1 MIFPGKP
8 KEKLPLGSK
17 SHFRH
22 THKVGDPLNIV
33 TTPQSLAKS
42 LTGIRGLDEI
52 TEGGLPTGRPSLI
65 CGNAG
70 CGKTILAMEFLL
82 HGALDFGE
90 PGVFVSFEET
100 GDDLTDNFAALGYDL
115 KNLNARRLLSVEY
128 IYIERSEIEE
138 AGDYNLDG
146 LFIRLGQAIDAIGA
160 KRVVLD
166 TIEVLFGGLAN
177 TAVLRAELR
186 RLFRWLKDK
195 GVTAIVTGERGE
207 HSLTRYGLEEY
218 VADCVIL
225 LDLRVEEQIATRRLR
240 VVKYRGSEHGANEYP
255 FLIDKQGISILPI
268 TSLGLDHT
276 VSDERISSGIP
287 RLDTML
293 SGEGYFRGSSILVS
307 GTAGSG
313 KSSVSAKFVDAA
325 CSRGERCLYFAFEE
339 SPQQIMRNMRS
350 IGIDLAPWVAQ
361 GLLKFHASRPSVH
374 GLEMHLVTMHKL
386 IVEYDPANVVV
397 DPISALTMVGSD
409 TEAKS
414 MLTRLIDFL
423 KTRKITTVLTGMT
436 HVGDKLEA
444 SNEEIP
450 SLIDTWLSLRD
461 IEHKGERN
469 RGMYILKSRGMAHS
483 NQIREFILSDKG
495 IDLFDV
501 YLGAEG
507 VLTGAARV
515 GQERSNVLSR
525 QQDLQRKKR
534 EYEHKRLAL
543 EANIAALREEFD
555 TATEII
561 DSLSEEEKQRDAVM
575 IHDRA
580 DMAKL
585 RRADST
591 IL

>member
-1 MIFPGKP
+1 MNNTSKP
-8 KEKLPLGSK
+8 K
-17 SHFRH
+17 
-22 THKVGDPLNIV
+22 
-33 TTPQSLAKS
+33 SLAKS

-52 TEGGLPTGRPSLI
+52 TEGGLPKGRPSLI

-82 HGALDFGE
+82 HGALDYGE

-100 GDDLTDNFAALGYDL
+100 DDDLNDNFAALGYDL
-115 KNLNARRLLSVEY
+115 KELNTRSLLSIEY

-160 KRVVLD
+160 KRIVLD
-166 TIEVLFGGLAN
+166 TIEVLFGGLSN

-186 RLFRWLKDK
+186 RLFRWLKDR

-207 HSLTRYGLEEY
+207 QSLTRYGLEEY

-225 LDLRVEEQIATRRLR
+225 LDLRVQEQIATRRLR
-240 VVKYRGSEHGANEYP
+240 IVKYRGSEHGANEYP

-276 VSDERISSGIP
+276 VSNDRISSGIP

-325 CSRGERCLYFAFEE
+325 CNRGERCLYFAFEE
-339 SPQQIMRNMRS
+339 SPQQNTRNMRS
-350 IGIDLAPWVAQ
+350 IGIDLAPWVEQ
-361 GLLKFHASRPSVH
+361 GLLRFHASRPSVH
-374 GLEMHLVTMHKL
+374 GLEMHLVTMHKM
-386 IVEYDPANVVV
+386 IVEYEPVNVVV
-397 DPISALTMVGSD
+397 DPISALTVVGSD

-423 KTRKITTVLTGMT
+423 KTRKVTTLVTGLT

-450 SLIDTWLSLRD
+450 SMIDTWLSLRD

-501 YLGAEG
+501 YLGPEG

-515 GQERSNVLSR
+515 GQEAQDRSAVVLR
-525 QQDLQRKKR
+525 QHELQRKKR

-561 DSLSEEEKQRDAVM
+561 DSLSEQEKQRDAVI

-585 RRADST
+585 RRADLAA
-591 IL
+591 I

>member
-1 MIFPGKP
+1 LNNTSKP
-8 KEKLPLGSK
+8 K
-17 SHFRH
+17 
-22 THKVGDPLNIV
+22 
-33 TTPQSLAKS
+33 SLAKS

-52 TEGGLPTGRPSLI
+52 TEGGLPKGRPSLI

-82 HGALDFGE
+82 HGALDYGE

-100 GDDLTDNFAALGYDL
+100 DDDLNDNFAALGYDL
-115 KNLNARRLLSVEY
+115 KELNTRSLLTIEY

-160 KRVVLD
+160 KRIVLD
-166 TIEVLFGGLAN
+166 TIEVLFGGLSN

-186 RLFRWLKDK
+186 RLFRWLKDR

-207 HSLTRYGLEEY
+207 QSLTRYGLEEY

-225 LDLRVEEQIATRRLR
+225 LDLRVQEQIATRRLR
-240 VVKYRGSEHGANEYP
+240 IVKYRGSEHGANEYP

-276 VSDERISSGIP
+276 VSNDRISSGIP

-325 CSRGERCLYFAFEE
+325 CNRGERCLYFAFEE
-339 SPQQIMRNMRS
+339 SPQQITRNMRS
-350 IGIDLAPWVAQ
+350 IGIDLAPWVEQ
-361 GLLKFHASRPSVH
+361 GLLRFHASRPSVH
-374 GLEMHLVTMHKL
+374 GLEMHLVTMHKM
-386 IVEYDPANVVV
+386 IVEYEPVNVVV
-397 DPISALTMVGSD
+397 DPISALTVVGSD

-423 KTRKITTVLTGMT
+423 KTRKVTTLVTGLT

-450 SLIDTWLSLRD
+450 SMIDTWLSLRD

-501 YLGAEG
+501 YLGPEG

-515 GQERSNVLSR
+515 GQEAQDRSAVVLR
-525 QQDLQRKKR
+525 QHELQRKKR

-561 DSLSEEEKQRDAVM
+561 DSLSEQEKQRDAVI

-585 RRADST
+585 RRADLAA
-591 IL
+591 I

>member
-1 MIFPGKP
+1 MSNFCVAWRQRAVLKIRECGFQ
-8 KEKLPLGSK
+8 
-17 SHFRH
+17 
-22 THKVGDPLNIV
+22 LNNANN
-33 TTPQSLAKS
+33 QKSLAKS
-42 LTGIRGLDEI
+42 PTGIRGLDEI
-52 TEGGLPTGRPSLI
+52 TEGGLPKGRPSLI

-70 CGKTILAMEFLL
+70 CGKTILGMEFLL
-82 HGALDFGE
+82 HGALQYDE

-100 GDDLTDNFAALGYDL
+100 DDDLASNFAALGYDL
-115 KNLNARRLLSVEY
+115 KDLDARRLLSIEY
-128 IYIERSEIEE
+128 VYIERSEIEE

-160 KRVVLD
+160 KRIVLD
-166 TIEVLFGGLAN
+166 TIEVLFGGLSN
-177 TAVLRAELR
+177 TAILRAELR
-186 RLFRWLKDK
+186 RLFRWFKDK
-195 GVTAIVTGERGE
+195 GVTAIVTGERGDRT
-207 HSLTRYGLEEY
+207 LTRYGLEEY

-240 VVKYRGSEHGANEYP
+240 IVKYRGSEHGANEYP

-293 SGEGYFRGSSILVS
+293 SGEGYYRGSSILVS

-350 IGIDLAPWVAQ
+350 IGIDLAPWVEQ
-361 GLLKFHASRPSVH
+361 GLLRFHASRPSVH

-386 IVEYDPANVVV
+386 ILECDPANVVV
-397 DPISALTMVGSD
+397 DPISALTVVGSD

-423 KTRKITTVLTGMT
+423 KTRKVTTLLTGLT
-436 HVGDKLEA
+436 NLSDKLEA

-461 IEHKGERN
+461 IEYKGERN

-483 NQIREFILSDKG
+483 NQLREFVLSSNG
-495 IDLFDV
+495 IDLVDV
-501 YLGAEG
+501 YLGPEG

-515 GQERSNVLSR
+515 GQEAQDKSSVLLR
-525 QQDLQRKKR
+525 QQELQRKKR
-534 EYEHKRLAL
+534 EYEHKRQAL

-561 DSLSEEEKQRDAVM
+561 DSLSKEEEQRDAVM
-575 IHDRA
+575 VHDRA

-585 RRADST
+585 RRADLT
-591 IL
+591 AI

>member
-1 MIFPGKP
+1 MNI
-8 KEKLPLGSK
+8 
-17 SHFRH
+17 
-22 THKVGDPLNIV
+22 THAAQP
-33 TTPQSLAKS
+33 LAKS

-52 TEGGLPTGRPSLI
+52 TEGGLPKGRPSLI

-82 HGALDFGE
+82 HGAIDYGE

-100 GDDLTDNFAALGYDL
+100 DDDLISNFGALGYDL
-115 KNLNARRLLSVEY
+115 KDLDARRLLALEY
-128 IYIERSEIEE
+128 VYIERSEIEE

-160 KRVVLD
+160 KRIVLD
-166 TIEVLFGGLAN
+166 TIETLFGGLTNGAI
-177 TAVLRAELR
+177 LRAELR
-186 RLFRWLKDK
+186 RLFRWFKDR
-195 GVTAIVTGERGE
+195 GVTAVITGERGE
-207 HSLTRYGLEEY
+207 RTLTRYGLEEY

-225 LDLRVEEQIATRRLR
+225 LDLRVDEQISTRRLR
-240 VVKYRGSEHGANEYP
+240 IVKYRGSEHGANEYP
-255 FLIDKQGISILPI
+255 FLIDKQGISIRPI

-313 KSSVSAKFVDAA
+313 KSSVSAKFAEAA
-325 CSRGERCLYFAFEE
+325 CSRGEKCLFFAFEE

-361 GLLKFHASRPSVH
+361 GLLRFHASRPSVH

-386 IVEYDPANVVV
+386 ILEWDPAIVVV
-397 DPISALTMVGSD
+397 DPISALTVVGSD

-423 KTRKITTVLTGMT
+423 KTRKVTTLLTGLT
-436 HVGDKLEA
+436 SISDKLEA
-444 SNEEIP
+444 STEEIP

-461 IEHKGERN
+461 IEYKGERN

-495 IDLFDV
+495 IDLVDV
-501 YLGAEG
+501 YLGPEG

-515 GQERSNVLSR
+515 GQESQDKSGAVVR
-525 QQDLQRKKR
+525 QQELQRKKR
-534 EYEHKRLAL
+534 EYERKRQAL
-543 EANIAALREEFD
+543 EANIAALHEEFD

-561 DSLSEEEKQRDAVM
+561 DSLSEEEQQRDAVM
-575 IHDRA
+575 VHDRA

-585 RRADST
+585 RRADLAA
-591 IL
+591 I

>member
-1 MIFPGKP
+1 LHNASKP
-8 KEKLPLGSK
+8 K
-17 SHFRH
+17 
-22 THKVGDPLNIV
+22 
-33 TTPQSLAKS
+33 SLAKS

-52 TEGGLPTGRPSLI
+52 TEGGLPKGRPSLI

-82 HGALDFGE
+82 HGALDYGE

-100 GDDLTDNFAALGYDL
+100 DDDLSDNFAALGYDL
-115 KNLNARRLLSVEY
+115 KDLDARSLLSIEY
-128 IYIERSEIEE
+128 IYIERGEIEE

-160 KRVVLD
+160 KRIVLD
-166 TIEVLFGGLAN
+166 TIEVLFSGLSN
-177 TAVLRAELR
+177 MAVLRAELR
-186 RLFRWLKDK
+186 RLFRWLKDR

-207 HSLTRYGLEEY
+207 QSLTRYGLEEY

-225 LDLRVEEQIATRRLR
+225 LDLRVQQQIATRRLR
-240 VVKYRGSEHGANEYP
+240 IVKYRGSEHGANEYP

-276 VSDERISSGIP
+276 VSDERITSGIP

-293 SGEGYFRGSSILVS
+293 SGEGYFRGSSVLVS

-325 CSRGERCLYFAFEE
+325 CSRGERCLYFSFEE
-339 SPQQIMRNMRS
+339 SPQQIVRNMRS
-350 IGIDLAPWVAQ
+350 IGIDLAPWVEQ
-361 GLLKFHASRPSVH
+361 GLLRFHASRPSAH
-374 GLEMHLVTMHKL
+374 GLEMHLVTMHKM
-386 IVEYDPANVVV
+386 IVEYEPVNVVV
-397 DPISALTMVGSD
+397 DPISALTVVGSD

-423 KTRKITTVLTGMT
+423 KTRKVTTLLTGLT

-450 SLIDTWLSLRD
+450 SMMDTWLSLRD

-495 IDLFDV
+495 IDLVDV
-501 YLGAEG
+501 YLGPEG

-515 GQERSNVLSR
+515 GQEAQDRSGALLR
-525 QQDLQRKKR
+525 QHELQRKKR

-543 EANIAALREEFD
+543 EANIATLREEFD

-561 DSLSEEEKQRDAVM
+561 DSLSEQEKQRDAVI

-585 RRADST
+585 RRADLAA
-591 IL
+591 I

>member
-1 MIFPGKP
+1 MI
-8 KEKLPLGSK
+8 
-17 SHFRH
+17 
-22 THKVGDPLNIV
+22 NANM
-33 TTPQSLAKS
+33 PQSLAKS

-52 TEGGLPTGRPSLI
+52 TDGGLPTGRPSLI

-70 CGKTILAMEFLL
+70 CGKTILGMEFLL
-82 HGALDFGE
+82 HGALDYGE

-100 GDDLTDNFAALGYDL
+100 GDDLTSNFAALGYDL
-115 KNLNARRLLSVEY
+115 KDLDARKLLSIEY
-128 IYIERSEIEE
+128 VYIERSEIEE

-160 KRVVLD
+160 KRIVLD
-166 TIEVLFGGLAN
+166 TIEVLFGGLSNGAI
-177 TAVLRAELR
+177 LRAELR
-186 RLFRWLKDK
+186 RLFRWFKDR
-195 GVTAIVTGERGE
+195 GVTAVITGERGE
-207 HSLTRYGLEEY
+207 RTLTRYGLEEY

-225 LDLRVEEQIATRRLR
+225 LDLRVDEQIATRRLR
-240 VVKYRGSEHGANEYP
+240 IVKYRGSEHGANEYP

-276 VSDERISSGIP
+276 VSDDRVSSGIP

-293 SGEGYFRGSSILVS
+293 SGAGYFRGSSILVS

-313 KSSVSAKFVDAA
+313 KSSVSAKFADAA
-325 CSRGERCLYFAFEE
+325 CARGERCLFFAFEE

-350 IGIDLAPWVAQ
+350 VGIDLAPWVEQ
-361 GLLKFHASRPSVH
+361 GMLRFHASRPSVH

-386 IVEYDPANVVV
+386 ILEWNPDNVVV
-397 DPISALTMVGSD
+397 DPISALTVVGSD

-414 MLTRLIDFL
+414 MLTRLVDFL
-423 KTRKITTVLTGMT
+423 KTRKVTTLLTGLT
-436 HVGDKLEA
+436 NIGDKLEA

-450 SLIDTWLSLRD
+450 SMIDTWISLRD

-495 IDLFDV
+495 IDLVDV
-501 YLGAEG
+501 YLGPEG

-515 GQERSNVLSR
+515 GQEALDKSGVVLR
-525 QQDLQRKKR
+525 QQELQRKKR
-534 EYEHKRLAL
+534 EYERKRQAL
-543 EANIAALREEFD
+543 EVNIAALREEFD

-561 DSLSEEEKQRDAVM
+561 DSLSDEEQLRDAV
-575 IHDRA
+575 IVHDRA

-585 RRADST
+585 RRADLAV
-591 IL
+591 I

>member
-1 MIFPGKP
+1 MNI
-8 KEKLPLGSK
+8 
-17 SHFRH
+17 
-22 THKVGDPLNIV
+22 THAAQP
-33 TTPQSLAKS
+33 LAKS

-52 TEGGLPTGRPSLI
+52 TEGGLPKGRPSLI

-82 HGALDFGE
+82 HGAIDYGE

-100 GDDLTDNFAALGYDL
+100 DDDLISNFGALGYDL
-115 KNLNARRLLSVEY
+115 KDLDARRLLALEY
-128 IYIERSEIEE
+128 VYIERSEIEE

-160 KRVVLD
+160 KRIVLD
-166 TIEVLFGGLAN
+166 TIETLFGGLTNGAI
-177 TAVLRAELR
+177 LRAELR
-186 RLFRWLKDK
+186 RLFRWFKDR
-195 GVTAIVTGERGE
+195 GVTAVITGERGE
-207 HSLTRYGLEEY
+207 RTLTRYGLEEY

-225 LDLRVEEQIATRRLR
+225 LDLRVDEQISTRRLR
-240 VVKYRGSEHGANEYP
+240 IVKYRGSEHGANEYP

-313 KSSVSAKFVDAA
+313 KSSVSAKFAEAA
-325 CSRGERCLYFAFEE
+325 CSRGEKCLFFAFEE

-361 GLLKFHASRPSVH
+361 GLLRFHASRPSVH

-386 IVEYDPANVVV
+386 ILEWDPAIVVV
-397 DPISALTMVGSD
+397 DPISALTVVGSD

-423 KTRKITTVLTGMT
+423 KTRKVTTLLTGLT
-436 HVGDKLEA
+436 SISDKLEA
-444 SNEEIP
+444 STEEIP

-461 IEHKGERN
+461 IEYKGERN

-495 IDLFDV
+495 IDLVDV
-501 YLGAEG
+501 YLGPEG

-515 GQERSNVLSR
+515 GQESQDKSGAVVR
-525 QQDLQRKKR
+525 QQELQRKKR
-534 EYEHKRLAL
+534 EYERKRQAL
-543 EANIAALREEFD
+543 EANIAALHEEFD

-561 DSLSEEEKQRDAVM
+561 DSLSEEEQQRDAVM
-575 IHDRA
+575 VHDRA

-585 RRADST
+585 RRADLAA
-591 IL
+591 I

>member
-1 MIFPGKP
+1 MNN
-8 KEKLPLGSK
+8 
-17 SHFRH
+17 
-22 THKVGDPLNIV
+22 TH
-33 TTPQSLAKS
+33 TPQPLAKS

-52 TEGGLPTGRPSLI
+52 TEGGLPKGRPSLI

-82 HGALDFGE
+82 HGAIDYGE

-100 GDDLTDNFAALGYDL
+100 DDDLISNFAALGYDL
-115 KNLNARRLLSVEY
+115 KDLDARRLLALEY
-128 IYIERSEIEE
+128 VYIERSEIEE

-160 KRVVLD
+160 KRIVLD
-166 TIEVLFGGLAN
+166 TIETLFGGLTNGAI
-177 TAVLRAELR
+177 LRAELR
-186 RLFRWLKDK
+186 RLFRWFKDR
-195 GVTAIVTGERGE
+195 GVTAVITGERGE
-207 HSLTRYGLEEY
+207 RTLTRYGLEEY

-225 LDLRVEEQIATRRLR
+225 LDLRVDEQISTRRLR
-240 VVKYRGSEHGANEYP
+240 IVKYRGSEHGANEYP

-313 KSSVSAKFVDAA
+313 KSSVSAKFAEAA
-325 CSRGERCLYFAFEE
+325 CARGERCLYFAFEE

-350 IGIDLAPWVAQ
+350 IGIDLAPWVDK
-361 GLLKFHASRPSVH
+361 GLLRFHASRPSVH

-386 IVEYDPANVVV
+386 ILEWDPAIVVV
-397 DPISALTMVGSD
+397 DPISALTVVGSD

-423 KTRKITTVLTGMT
+423 KTRKVTTLLTGLT
-436 HVGDKLEA
+436 SISDKLEA
-444 SNEEIP
+444 STEEIP

-495 IDLFDV
+495 IDLVDV
-501 YLGAEG
+501 YLGPEG

-515 GQERSNVLSR
+515 GQESQDKSGAVLR
-525 QQDLQRKKR
+525 QQELQRKKR
-534 EYEHKRLAL
+534 EYERKRQAL
-543 EANIAALREEFD
+543 EANIAALHEEFD

-561 DSLSEEEKQRDAVM
+561 DSLSEEEQQRDAVM
-575 IHDRA
+575 VHDRA

-585 RRADST
+585 RRADLAA
-591 IL
+591 I

>member
-1 MIFPGKP
+1 
-8 KEKLPLGSK
+8 LA
-17 SHFRH
+17 
-22 THKVGDPLNIV
+22 
-33 TTPQSLAKS
+33 LAKS

-52 TEGGLPTGRPSLI
+52 TEGGLPNGRPSLI
-65 CGNAG
+65 CGNSG

-82 HGALDFGE
+82 HGALAYDE

-100 GDDLTDNFAALGYDL
+100 EADLTDNFSALGYDL
-115 KNLNARRLLSVEY
+115 NNLAERQLLSIEH

-146 LFIRLGQAIDAIGA
+146 LFIRLEQAIDTIGA

-166 TIEVLFGGLAN
+166 TIEVLFGGLSNSAI
-177 TAVLRAELR
+177 LRAEIR
-186 RLFRWLKDK
+186 RLFRWLKEK

-207 HSLTRYGLEEY
+207 QTLTRYGLEEY

-225 LDLRVEEQIATRRLR
+225 LDLRVDEQIATRRLR
-240 VVKYRGSEHGANEYP
+240 IVKYRGSDHGANEYP

-276 VSDERISSGIP
+276 VSNLRISSGIA

-293 SGEGYFRGSSILVS
+293 SGEGYYQGSSILVS

-313 KSSVSAKFVDAA
+313 KSSVAAKFTEAA
-325 CSRGERCLYFAFEE
+325 CSRGESCLYFAFEE
-339 SPQQIMRNMRS
+339 SPQQIMRNMLS
-350 IGIDLAPWVAQ
+350 IGIDLAPWVAK
-361 GLLKFHASRPSVH
+361 GLLRFHASRPSVH
-374 GLEMHLVTMHKL
+374 GLEMHLVTMYKL
-386 IVEYDPANVVV
+386 IVDWNPVHVVV
-397 DPISALTMVGSD
+397 DPISALTVVGSD
-409 TEAKS
+409 KEAKS

-423 KTRKITTVLTGMT
+423 KTRKVTTLLTGMT
-436 HVGDKLEA
+436 HFGDKLEA
-444 SNEEIP
+444 SNEDIP
-450 SLIDTWLSLRD
+450 SMIDTWLSLRD
-461 IEHKGERN
+461 IEHQGERN

-495 IDLFDV
+495 IDLVDV

-515 GQERSNVLSR
+515 GQVALDKSNVVLR
-525 QQDLQRKKR
+525 QQELQRKKR

-555 TATEII
+555 TATKII
-561 DSLSEEEKQRDAVM
+561 NSLSEEEKLRDAVI

-585 RRADST
+585 RRADLTS
-591 IL
+591 I

>member
-1 MIFPGKP
+1 M
-8 KEKLPLGSK
+8 
-17 SHFRH
+17 
-22 THKVGDPLNIV
+22 NNAN
-33 TTPQSLAKS
+33 TPQSLAKS

-52 TEGGLPTGRPSLI
+52 TEGGLPKGRPSLI

-70 CGKTILAMEFLL
+70 CGKTILGMEFLL
-82 HGALDFGE
+82 HGALDYNE

-100 GDDLTDNFAALGYDL
+100 DDDLTSNFAALGYDL
-115 KNLNARRLLSVEY
+115 KDLDARRLLSIEY
-128 IYIERSEIEE
+128 VYIERSEIEE
-138 AGDYNLDG
+138 AGDYSLDG

-160 KRVVLD
+160 KRIVLD
-166 TIEVLFGGLAN
+166 TIEVLFGGLSN
-177 TAVLRAELR
+177 TAILRAELR
-186 RLFRWLKDK
+186 RLFRWLKEK

-207 HSLTRYGLEEY
+207 RTLTRYGLEEY

-240 VVKYRGSEHGANEYP
+240 IVKYRGSDHGANEYP

-268 TSLGLDHT
+268 TSLGLEHT
-276 VSDERISSGIP
+276 VSNERISSGIL

-293 SGEGYFRGSSILVS
+293 GGQGYYRGSAILVS
-307 GTAGSG
+307 GTPGSG

-325 CSRGERCLYFAFEE
+325 CRRGECCLYFAFEE
-339 SPQQIMRNMRS
+339 SPQQILRNMLS

-361 GLLKFHASRPSVH
+361 GLLRFHASRPSVH

-386 IVEYDPANVVV
+386 ILEYDPANVIV
-397 DPISALTMVGSD
+397 DPISALTVVGSD
-409 TEAKS
+409 KEAKS

-423 KTRKITTVLTGMT
+423 KTRKVTTLLTGMT

-444 SNEEIP
+444 SNDEIP

-461 IEHKGERN
+461 IEHQGERN

-501 YLGAEG
+501 YLGPQG

-515 GQERSNVLSR
+515 GQEALDKSNAVSR
-525 QQDLQRKKR
+525 QHDIQRKKR
-534 EYEHKRLAL
+534 EYEHKRQAL
-543 EANIAALREEFD
+543 EANILALREEFD

-561 DSLSEEEKQRDAVM
+561 ESLSEEEKQRDAVI

-585 RRADST
+585 RRADLAA
-591 IL
+591 I

>member
-1 MIFPGKP
+1 M
-8 KEKLPLGSK
+8 S
-17 SHFRH
+17 
-22 THKVGDPLNIV
+22 NIN
-33 TTPQSLAKS
+33 TPQALEKS

-52 TEGGLPTGRPSLI
+52 TDGGLPKGRPSLI

-70 CGKTILAMEFLL
+70 CGKTILGMEFLL
-82 HGALDFGE
+82 HGALDYAE
-90 PGVFVSFEET
+90 PGIFVSFEET
-100 GDDLTDNFAALGYDL
+100 DEDLAHNFAALGYDL
-115 KNLNARRLLSVEY
+115 KALSARGLLSIEY

-138 AGDYNLDG
+138 AGNYNLDG

-160 KRVVLD
+160 KRIVLD
-166 TIEVLFGGLAN
+166 TIEVLFGGLSNDAI
-177 TAVLRAELR
+177 LRAELR
-186 RLFRWLKDK
+186 RLFRWLKER

-207 HSLTRYGLEEY
+207 HSLTRFGLEEY
-218 VADCVIL
+218 VADCVVL
-225 LDLRVEEQIATRRLR
+225 LDLRVQEQIATRRLR
-240 VVKYRGSEHGANEYP
+240 IVKYRGSEHGANEYP

-276 VSDERISSGIP
+276 VSNERVSSGIP

-313 KSSVSAKFVDAA
+313 KSSVASKFVDAA
-325 CSRGERCLYFAFEE
+325 CARGERCLYFAFEE
-339 SPQQIMRNMRS
+339 SPPQIMRNMRS
-350 IGIDLAPWVAQ
+350 IGINLAPWVEQ
-361 GLLKFHASRPSVH
+361 GLLRFHASRPSMH

-386 IVEYDPANVVV
+386 ITEYEPLNVVV
-397 DPISALTMVGSD
+397 DPISVLTMIGSD
-409 TEAKS
+409 KEAKS

-423 KTRKITTVLTGMT
+423 KTRKVTTVLTGRT
-436 HVGDKLEA
+436 HIDDKLEA

-495 IDLFDV
+495 IDLSDV
-501 YLGAEG
+501 YLGPEG

-515 GQERSNVLSR
+515 GQEALDKSSAVSR
-525 QQDLQRKKR
+525 QHDLQRKKR

-543 EANIAALREEFD
+543 EAHIAALREEFN

-561 DSLSEEEKQRDAVM
+561 DHISEEAKQRDAVM

-591 IL
+591 AA

>member
-1 MIFPGKP
+1 
-8 KEKLPLGSK
+8 
-17 SHFRH
+17 
-22 THKVGDPLNIV
+22 LNIV

-515 GQERSNVLSR
+515 GQEAQDRSNVLSR

-543 EANIAALREEFD
+543 EANIAVLREEFD

>member
-1 MIFPGKP
+1 MNNA
-8 KEKLPLGSK
+8 
-17 SHFRH
+17 HA
-22 THKVGDPLNIV
+22 
-33 TTPQSLAKS
+33 PQPLAKS

-52 TEGGLPTGRPSLI
+52 TEGGLPKGRPSLI

-82 HGALDFGE
+82 HGAIDYGE

-100 GDDLTDNFAALGYDL
+100 DDDLISNFGALGYDL
-115 KNLNARRLLSVEY
+115 KDLEARRLLGLEY
-128 IYIERSEIEE
+128 VYIERSEIEE

-160 KRVVLD
+160 KRIVLD
-166 TIEVLFGGLAN
+166 TIETLFGGLTNGAI
-177 TAVLRAELR
+177 LRAELR
-186 RLFRWLKDK
+186 RLFRWFKDR
-195 GVTAIVTGERGE
+195 GVTAVITGERGE
-207 HSLTRYGLEEY
+207 RTLTRYGLEEY

-225 LDLRVEEQIATRRLR
+225 LDLRVDEQIATRRLR
-240 VVKYRGSEHGANEYP
+240 IVKYRGSEHGANEYP

-325 CSRGERCLYFAFEE
+325 CSRGEKCLFFAFEE

-361 GLLKFHASRPSVH
+361 GLLRFHASRPSVH

-386 IVEYDPANVVV
+386 ILEWDPAIVVV
-397 DPISALTMVGSD
+397 DPISALTVVGSD

-423 KTRKITTVLTGMT
+423 KTRKVTTLLTGLT
-436 HVGDKLEA
+436 SISDKLEA
-444 SNEEIP
+444 STEEIP

-461 IEHKGERN
+461 IEYKGERN

-495 IDLFDV
+495 IDLVDV
-501 YLGAEG
+501 YLGPEG

-515 GQERSNVLSR
+515 GQESQDKSGAVVR
-525 QQDLQRKKR
+525 QQELQRKKR
-534 EYEHKRLAL
+534 EYERKRQAL
-543 EANIAALREEFD
+543 EANIAALHEEFD

-561 DSLSEEEKQRDAVM
+561 DSLSEEEQQRDAVM
-575 IHDRA
+575 VHDRA

-585 RRADST
+585 RRADLAA
-591 IL
+591 I

>member
-1 MIFPGKP
+1 LNNTSKP
-8 KEKLPLGSK
+8 K
-17 SHFRH
+17 
-22 THKVGDPLNIV
+22 
-33 TTPQSLAKS
+33 SLAKS

-52 TEGGLPTGRPSLI
+52 TEGGLPKGRPSLI

-82 HGALDFGE
+82 HGALDYGE

-100 GDDLTDNFAALGYDL
+100 DDDLNDNFAALGYDL
-115 KNLNARRLLSVEY
+115 KELNTRSLLSIEY

-160 KRVVLD
+160 KRIVLD
-166 TIEVLFGGLAN
+166 TIEVLFGGLSN

-186 RLFRWLKDK
+186 RLFRWLKDR

-207 HSLTRYGLEEY
+207 QSLTRYGLEEY

-225 LDLRVEEQIATRRLR
+225 LDLRVQEQIATRRLR
-240 VVKYRGSEHGANEYP
+240 IVKYRGSEHGANEYP

-276 VSDERISSGIP
+276 VSNDRISSGIP

-325 CSRGERCLYFAFEE
+325 CNRGERCLYFAFEE
-339 SPQQIMRNMRS
+339 SPQQITRNMRS
-350 IGIDLAPWVAQ
+350 IGIDLAPWVEQ
-361 GLLKFHASRPSVH
+361 GLLRFHASRPSVH
-374 GLEMHLVTMHKL
+374 GLEMHLVTMHKM
-386 IVEYDPANVVV
+386 IVEYEPVNVVV
-397 DPISALTMVGSD
+397 DPISALTVVGSD

-423 KTRKITTVLTGMT
+423 KTRKVTTLVTGLT

-450 SLIDTWLSLRD
+450 SMIDTWLSLRD

-501 YLGAEG
+501 YLGPEG

-515 GQERSNVLSR
+515 GQEAQDRSAVVLR
-525 QQDLQRKKR
+525 QHELQRKKR

-561 DSLSEEEKQRDAVM
+561 DSLSEQEKQRDAVI

-585 RRADST
+585 RRADLAA
-591 IL
+591 I

>member
-1 MIFPGKP
+1 MGYHMNNANTP
-8 KEKLPLGSK
+8 K
-17 SHFRH
+17 
-22 THKVGDPLNIV
+22 
-33 TTPQSLAKS
+33 SLAKS

-52 TEGGLPTGRPSLI
+52 TEGGLPSGRPSLI

-82 HGALDFGE
+82 HGALDYGE

-100 GDDLTDNFAALGYDL
+100 DDDLTSNFAALGYDL
-115 KNLNARRLLSVEY
+115 KDLDARRLLSIEY
-128 IYIERSEIEE
+128 VYIERSEIEE

-160 KRVVLD
+160 KRIVLD
-166 TIEVLFGGLAN
+166 TIEVLFGGLSNGAI
-177 TAVLRAELR
+177 LRAELR
-186 RLFRWLKDK
+186 RLFRWFKDR
-195 GVTAIVTGERGE
+195 GVTAVITGERGE
-207 HSLTRYGLEEY
+207 RTLTRYGLEEY

-240 VVKYRGSEHGANEYP
+240 IVKYRGSEHGANEYP
-255 FLIDKQGISILPI
+255 FLIDKQGVSILPI

-276 VSDERISSGIP
+276 VSDERISSGIS

-293 SGEGYFRGSSILVS
+293 SGAGYFRGSSILVS

-325 CSRGERCLYFAFEE
+325 CGRGERCLYFAFEE

-350 IGIDLAPWVAQ
+350 IGIDLAPWVEQ
-361 GLLKFHASRPSVH
+361 GLLRFHASRPSLH
-374 GLEMHLVTMHKL
+374 GLEMHLVTIHKL
-386 IVEYDPANVVV
+386 ILEWNPAIVVV
-397 DPISALTMVGSD
+397 DPISALTVVGSD

-423 KTRKITTVLTGMT
+423 KTRKVTTLLTGST
-436 HVGDKLEA
+436 NISDKLEA

-461 IEHKGERN
+461 IEYKGERN

-495 IDLFDV
+495 IDLVDV
-501 YLGAEG
+501 YLGPEG

-515 GQERSNVLSR
+515 GQEAQDKSSTVSR
-525 QQDLQRKKR
+525 QQELQRKKR
-534 EYEHKRLAL
+534 EYEHKRQAL

-561 DSLSEEEKQRDAVM
+561 DSLSEEEQQRDAVM
-575 IHDRA
+575 VHDRA

-585 RRADST
+585 RRADLAV
-591 IL
+591 I

>member
-1 MIFPGKP
+1 
-8 KEKLPLGSK
+8 
-17 SHFRH
+17 
-22 THKVGDPLNIV
+22 LNIV

-515 GQERSNVLSR
+515 GQEAQDRSNVLSR

>member
-1 MIFPGKP
+1 
-8 KEKLPLGSK
+8 
-17 SHFRH
+17 
-22 THKVGDPLNIV
+22 
-33 TTPQSLAKS
+33 
-42 LTGIRGLDEI
+42 
-52 TEGGLPTGRPSLI
+52 
-65 CGNAG
+65 
-70 CGKTILAMEFLL
+70 MEFLL
-82 HGALDFGE
+82 HGAIDYGE

-100 GDDLTDNFAALGYDL
+100 DNDLVSNFAALGYDL
-115 KNLNARRLLSVEY
+115 KDLDARRLLAIEY
-128 IYIERSEIEE
+128 VYIERSEIEE

-160 KRVVLD
+160 KRIVLD
-166 TIEVLFGGLAN
+166 TIETLFGGLTNGAI
-177 TAVLRAELR
+177 LRAELR
-186 RLFRWLKDK
+186 RLFRWFKDR
-195 GVTAIVTGERGE
+195 GVTAVITGERGE
-207 HSLTRYGLEEY
+207 RTLTRYGLEEY

-240 VVKYRGSEHGANEYP
+240 IVKYRGSEHGANEYP

-293 SGEGYFRGSSILVS
+293 SGAGYFRGSSILVS

-313 KSSVSAKFVDAA
+313 KSSVSTKFVDAA
-325 CSRGERCLYFAFEE
+325 CSRGEKCLYFAFEE

-361 GLLKFHASRPSVH
+361 GLLRFHASRPSVH

-386 IVEYDPANVVV
+386 ILEWDPAVVVV
-397 DPISALTMVGSD
+397 DPISALTVVGSD
-409 TEAKS
+409 TEAKA

-423 KTRKITTVLTGMT
+423 KTRKVTTLLTGLT
-436 HVGDKLEA
+436 TASDSLEA

-495 IDLFDV
+495 IDLVDV
-501 YLGAEG
+501 YLGPEG

-515 GQERSNVLSR
+515 GQESQDKSNAVERR
-525 QQDLQRKKR
+525 QELQRKKR
-534 EYEHKRLAL
+534 EYERKRQAL
-543 EANIAALREEFD
+543 EANIAALHEEFD

-561 DSLSEEEKQRDAVM
+561 DSLSEEELQRDAVM
-575 IHDRA
+575 VHDRA

-585 RRADST
+585 RRADLTAVSHT
-591 IL
+591 